1 MQHYYQQVPGWAA
14 FTDLYR
20 SVVQRANAPATFVEV
35 GSWAGK
41 SAAFMGVEI
50 INSGKA
56 IKLYCVDPW
65 HDGGPDLRDTEHAKL
80 HAGVTLYDQF
90 IANVMPVAGVIAPMR
105 MLSVEAAERF
115 HDHSVSFLMI
125 DGDHSYEAVRDDI
138 RAWLPKMRRGGIIAG
153 DDYGW
158 PGVMQAV
165 REAFGDDA
173 RVRWI
178 NRNRENYKLS
188 AAYWSYRVAS

>member
-1 MQHYYQQVPGWAA
+1 MQHYYEQVPGWAA

-20 SVVQRANAPATFVEV
+20 SVVQRVNAPAIFVEV

-50 INSGKA
+50 VNSGKP
-56 IKLYCVDPW
+56 IKLYCVDPFY
-65 HDGGPDLRDTEHAKL
+65 DGGPDLRETEHAKL
-80 HAGVTLYDQF
+80 HTDIPLYDQF
-90 IANVMPVAGVIAPMR
+90 LANIAPVQQVIVPMR
-105 MLSVEAAERF
+105 MLSVDAAARF
-115 HDHSVSFLMI
+115 NDRTVSFVMI
-125 DGDHSYEAVRDDI
+125 DGDHSYDAVRDDI
-138 RAWLPKMRRGGIIAG
+138 RAWLPKLRPGGIIAG

-165 REAFGDDA
+165 REAFGGDA

-178 NRNRENYKLS
+178 TRNREDYKMS
-188 AAYWSYRVAS
+188 AAYWSYKIAS